1 MNNYKNYLYM
11 MEDNAHLISMVPVEE
26 LIRFGY
32 EIGLD
37 KNCKVLDLCCG
48 YGTLLKVWSET
59 FGITG
64 AGVDIC
70 QEFLSIGRERLVK
83 YGIEKVTLHC
93 EDVKLY
99 RDSEKYDVVICSET
113 IDSISETLCLGN
125 KFLKPGGLL
134 AYQKLFS
141 KNETPPKEL
150 AEFDAELLT
159 LSELNH
165 VLNENGFQ
173 ITSMASDTNGM
184 WEKYVLNYK

>member
-134 AYQKLFS
+134 AYQKLLDRKS
-141 KNETPPKEL
+141 
-150 AEFDAELLT
+150 
-159 LSELNH
+159 
-165 VLNENGFQ
+165 V
-173 ITSMASDTNGM
+173 
-184 WEKYVLNYK
+184 V